1 MENPETLTIGG
12 LILMLITAW
21 FKVKPAMLKI
31 ETDSD
36 TSLRSDLFQRI
47 ETLEKKL
54 DQERKDCDAKLDKL
68 RSEHVADIAA
78 LKSDYQKRLDELQT
92 HLTQLITQ
100 GKNTN
105 VRSKGPR
112 TQGTRAQGKRRGSEG
127 SGS

>member
-1 MENPETLTIGG
+1 VENPETLTIGG

-31 ETDSD
+31 EADSD

-54 DQERKDCDAKLDKL
+54 DQERKDCDDKLAKL

-78 LKSDYQKRLDELQT
+78 LKTDYQKRLDELQT
-92 HLTQLITQ
+92 YLTHLINQ

-105 VRSKGPR
+105 VRSKGNSP
-112 TQGTRAQGKRRGSEG
+112 RAQSKRRGSEANG
-127 SGS
+127 D

>member
-31 ETDSD
+31 EADSD
-36 TSLRSDLFQRI
+36 TSLRFDLFQRI

-68 RSEHVADIAA
+68 RSEHLADIAA

-92 HLTQLITQ
+92 HLTHLINQ

-112 TQGTRAQGKRRGSEG
+112 TQAQSKRRGSEANG
-127 SGS
+127 G